1 MDGFSLQLDSVSG
14 NIVIGILTGI
24 LTTALLYLV
33 SRMITDWLVPW
44 YRSFKY
50 TGIDVSGVWETKQN
64 FESSVEYSLLNLSQK
79 ADKLSGLWTIS
90 ITQNGS
96 DQNEIKTFKVQG
108 SIEDRFALLTSKNT
122 DRRQIGIGTMLIEAI
137 GNGFELKGC
146 ETWYSVDN
154 KMIKSDVICF
164 KRKK

>member
-1 MDGFSLQLDSVSG
+1 MNELIIQLDSLTS
-14 NIVIGILTGI
+14 NIIIGILTGI
-24 LTTALLYLV
+24 LTTALLYLI
-33 SRMITDWLVPW
+33 SKMFADWLIPW
-44 YRSFKY
+44 YRNIKY
-50 TGIDVSGVWETKQN
+50 IGIDVSGVWETKQEFDN
-64 FESSVEYSLLNLSQK
+64 SKEYSLLNLRQE
-79 ADKLSGLWTIS
+79 ADKLYGLWTIS

-96 DQNEIKTFKVQG
+96 DQNEIKTFKVNG
-108 SIEDRFALLTSKNT
+108 SIEDRFALLISKNT

-154 KMIKSDVICF
+154 KAIKSDTILF

>member
-1 MDGFSLQLDSVSG
+1 MDSLTN
-14 NIVIGILTGI
+14 NIIIGILTGI
-24 LTTALLYLV
+24 ITTAILYLI
-33 SRMITDWLVPW
+33 SRMFMDWVMPW
-44 YRSFKY
+44 YRSVKY
-50 TGIDVSGVWETKQN
+50 TGIDVSGVWETKQD
-64 FESSVEYSLLNLSQK
+64 FETSVEYSLLNLRQK
-79 ADKLSGLWTIS
+79 ADKLEGLWTIS

-96 DQNEIKTFKVQG
+96 DENEIKTFIIEG

-122 DRRQIGIGTMLIEAI
+122 DQRQIGIGTMLIEAV

-154 KMIKSDVICF
+154 KEIKSDKISL

>member
-1 MDGFSLQLDSVSG
+1 MTTYFLQMDSLTS

-24 LTTALLYLV
+24 ITTAILYLI
-33 SRMITDWLVPW
+33 SRMFMDWVMPW
-44 YRSFKY
+44 YRSVKY
-50 TGIDVSGVWETKQN
+50 TGIDVSGVWETKQDYEN
-64 FESSVEYSLLNLSQK
+64 SIEYSLLNLRQK
-79 ADKLSGLWTIS
+79 ADKLEGLWIIS

-96 DQNEIKTFKVQG
+96 DENEIKTFMVQG

-122 DRRQIGIGTMLIEAI
+122 DQRQIGIGTMLLEAV
-137 GNGFELKGC
+137 GNGFELIGC

-154 KMIKSDVICF
+154 KEIKADKISL